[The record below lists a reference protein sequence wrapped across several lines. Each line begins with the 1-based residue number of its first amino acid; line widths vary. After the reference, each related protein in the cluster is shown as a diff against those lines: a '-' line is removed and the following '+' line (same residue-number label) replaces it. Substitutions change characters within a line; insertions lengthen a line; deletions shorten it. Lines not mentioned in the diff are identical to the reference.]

1 MSETLM
7 TEADQTNE
15 GSTQQPVEEAEAKT
29 EQSAEATNTE
39 ETQQQAETVADQQ
52 DSDESS
58 AESET
63 SEQEPEKEGAPEKY
77 EFNDKVA
84 DAPEVLDPE
93 VLTAFGEVAKE
104 LDLPQDAAQ
113 KVLDKVAPVIQARQA
128 AQVEQART
136 EWAESSKSDDEF
148 GGENLNAN
156 LEVAKTAL
164 DAFGTDPLKQLLS
177 ESGLGN
183 HPEVIRFMYRAGK
196 AISEDSYV
204 GNSQGANAQG
214 SKVPKDFNG
223 IANALYSNQQ
233 NK

>member
-15 GSTQQPVEEAEAKT
+15 GSTQQPVGEAQT
-29 EQSAEATNTE
+29 EQSAETTTTE
-39 ETQQQAETVADQQ
+39 DTQQQAENVADQQ

-58 AESET
+58 TESKTSDQET
-63 SEQEPEKEGAPEKY
+63 KKEGAPEKY
-77 EFNDKVA
+77 EFNTKVA
-84 DAPEVLDPE
+84 DAPDELDPE

-113 KVLDKVAPVIQARQA
+113 KVLDKVAPVMQARQA
-128 AQVEQART
+128 EQVEQAKT
-136 EWAESSKSDDEF
+136 EWAESSQSDQEF

-156 LEVAKTAL
+156 LEIAKSAL
-164 DAFGTDPLKQLLS
+164 NAFGTDPFKQLLS

-214 SKVPKDFNG
+214 SGVPKDFDG
-223 IANALYSNQQ
+223 KANALYSNQQ

>member
-7 TEADQTNE
+7 TEANQTNE
-15 GSTQQPVEEAEAKT
+15 GDSQQPVDATT
-29 EQSAEATNTE
+29 EQSTEATTD
-39 ETQQQAETVADQQ
+39 TQQQTEGVQDQQ
-52 DSDESS
+52 VSDET
-58 AESET
+58 AVESET
-63 SEQEPEKEGAPEKY
+63 SEQEIPKGAPEKY

-84 DAPEVLDPE
+84 DAPEVLDPN

-104 LDLPQDAAQ
+104 LDLPQEAAQ

-128 AQVEQART
+128 EQVEKARV
-136 EWAESSKSDDEF
+136 EWAEDSKSDEEF
-148 GGENLNAN
+148 GGETFNAN

-164 DAFGTDPLKQLLS
+164 NAFGTDPFKQLLS

-204 GNSQGANAQG
+204 GNSEGAVGKSN
-214 SKVPKDFNG
+214 VPKDFNA
-223 IANALYSNQQ
+223 IADSLYSNQQ

>member
-7 TEADQTNE
+7 TEAEQTNE
-15 GSTQQPVEEAEAKT
+15 GSTQQPVGEAQT
-29 EQSAEATNTE
+29 EQSVEATNTE
-39 ETQQQAETVADQQ
+39 ETQQQAENVADQQ

-58 AESET
+58 VESET
-63 SEQEPEKEGAPEKY
+63 SEQETPEGAPEKY

-84 DAPEVLDPE
+84 DAPEVLDPD

-104 LDLPQDAAQ
+104 LDLPQEAAQ
-113 KVLDKVAPVIQARQA
+113 KVLDKVAPVIQAKQ
-128 AQVEQART
+128 AQVVEQVRT
-136 EWAESSKSDDEF
+136 EWANEAKADQEF
-148 GGENLNAN
+148 GGESLDAN
-156 LEVAKTAL
+156 LEIAKSSL
-164 DAFGTDPLKQLLS
+164 NAFGTDALKSLLQ

-204 GNSQGANAQG
+204 GNSEGAVGQSN
-214 SKVPKDFNG
+214 VPKDFNG

>member
-7 TEADQTNE
+7 TEAEQTNE
-15 GSTQQPVEEAEAKT
+15 GSTQQPVDASI
-29 EQSAEATNTE
+29 EQSTEATT
-39 ETQQQAETVADQQ
+39 ETQQQAESVQDQQ

-58 AESET
+58 VESET
-63 SEQEPEKEGAPEKY
+63 SEQETTEGAPEKY

-104 LDLPQDAAQ
+104 LDLPQEAAQ
-113 KVLDKVAPVIQARQA
+113 KVLDKVAPVMQARQA
-128 AQVEQART
+128 AVVEQVKLD
-136 EWAESSKSDDEF
+136 WANESQADKEF
-148 GGENLNAN
+148 GGESLNDN
-156 LEVAKTAL
+156 LEIAKSSL
-164 DAFGTDPLKQLLS
+164 NAFGTDALKSLLQ

-204 GNSQGANAQG
+204 GNSDGANAKSNG
-214 SKVPKDFNG
+214 IPKDFNG

>member
-15 GSTQQPVEEAEAKT
+15 GSTQQPVEEAKT
-29 EQSAEATNTE
+29 EQSVEATNTE
-39 ETQQQAETVADQQ
+39 DTQQQAETVQDQQ
-52 DSDESS
+52 DSDESTV
-58 AESET
+58 ESET
-63 SEQEPEKEGAPEKY
+63 SDQETKKEGAPDKY
-77 EFNDKVA
+77 EFNAKVA
-84 DAPEVLDPE
+84 DAPDELDPE

-104 LDLPQDAAQ
+104 LDLPQEAAQ

-128 AQVEQART
+128 KAVEQVKVD
-136 EWAESSKSDDEF
+136 WANESQSDKEF
-148 GGENLNAN
+148 GGENLGAN
-156 LEVAKTAL
+156 LEIAKSSL
-164 DAFGTDPLKQLLS
+164 NAFGTDALKSLLS

-204 GNSQGANAQG
+204 GNSQGANAKSG
-214 SKVPKDFNG
+214 VPKDFNG

>member
-7 TEADQTNE
+7 TEAEQTNE
-15 GSTQQPVEEAEAKT
+15 GSTQQPVDASI
-29 EQSAEATNTE
+29 EQSTEATT
-39 ETQQQAETVADQQ
+39 ETQQQAESVQDQQ

-58 AESET
+58 VESET
-63 SEQEPEKEGAPEKY
+63 SDQEPKKEGAPEKY
-77 EFNDKVA
+77 EFNSKVA
-84 DAPEVLDPE
+84 DAPDELDPE

-104 LDLPQDAAQ
+104 LDLPQEAAQ
-113 KVLDKVAPVIQARQA
+113 KVLDKVAPVMQARQA
-128 AQVEQART
+128 AVVEQVKLD
-136 EWAESSKSDDEF
+136 WANESQADKEF
-148 GGENLNAN
+148 GGESLNDN
-156 LEVAKTAL
+156 LEIAKSSL
-164 DAFGTDPLKQLLS
+164 NAFGTDALKSLLQ

-204 GNSQGANAQG
+204 GNSDGANAKING
-214 SKVPKDFNG
+214 IPKDFNG

>member
-1 MSETLM
+1 MSESLM

-15 GSTQQPVEEAEAKT
+15 GSTQQPVGEAQT

-39 ETQQQAETVADQQ
+39 ETQQQAENVADQQ

-58 AESET
+58 VESET
-63 SEQEPEKEGAPEKY
+63 SEQETKEGAPEKY
-77 EFNDKVA
+77 EFNNEVA
-84 DAPEVLDPE
+84 DAPDVLDPE

-128 AQVEQART
+128 EQVEKARID
-136 EWAESSKSDDEF
+136 WAEESKSDQEF
-148 GGENLNAN
+148 GGETFETN

-164 DAFGTDPLKQLLS
+164 NAFGTDPFKQLLS

-214 SKVPKDFNG
+214 GNVPKDFNG

>member
-1 MSETLM
+1 M

-15 GSTQQPVEEAEAKT
+15 GSTQQPVGEAQT

-39 ETQQQAETVADQQ
+39 DTQQQAENVADQQ

-58 AESET
+58 TESKT
-63 SEQEPEKEGAPEKY
+63 SEQETTKEGAPDKY
-77 EFNDKVA
+77 EFNAKVA
-84 DAPEVLDPE
+84 DAPEELDPE
-93 VLTAFGEVAKE
+93 VLTAFGDVAKE
-104 LDLPQDAAQ
+104 LDLPQEAAQ
-113 KVLDKVAPVIQARQA
+113 KVLDKVAPVMQARQA
-128 AQVEQART
+128 KAVEDAKT
-136 EWAESSKSDDEF
+136 EWANDSKADQEF
-148 GGENLNAN
+148 GGESLEAN
-156 LEVAKTAL
+156 LEIAKTSL
-164 DAFGTDPLKQLLS
+164 NKFGTDALKSLLS

-204 GNSQGANAQG
+204 GNSEGANAKG
-214 SKVPKDFNG
+214 NVPKDFNG